1 MSKDFDQ
8 MWKEKEKIREEYTVK
23 GITYQ
28 LPESVPAKLIL
39 KIMDAEAGA
48 EIKGNVLREM
58 AEALMGE
65 KEINEMLENG
75 LSMAELE
82 DLFEWATDK
91 LMPKNREAQRQG
103 KKKKK

>member
-8 MWKEKEKIREEYTVK
+8 MWKEKEKIKAEYTVK
-23 GITYQ
+23 GVTYQ

-39 KIMDAEAGA
+39 KIMDAEQGA

-58 AEALMGE
+58 AEALMGQR
-65 KEINEMLENG
+65 EINEMLENG
-75 LSMAELE
+75 LTMDELT
-82 DLFEWATDK
+82 DLFDWATDQ